1 MHRGPPPVSATAPV
15 PRSPVGVVSAV
26 GQMQWTHAD
35 GADLYRV
42 TLFDA
47 SSRVVFTASVTDTLL
62 TLPDSAQLVPTRT
75 YLWKVDARIGF
86 DRWVVS
92 ELVRFS
98 IGKASPP

>member
-1 MHRGPPPVSATAPV
+1 
-15 PRSPVGVVSAV
+15 
-26 GQMQWTHAD
+26 MQWTHAD